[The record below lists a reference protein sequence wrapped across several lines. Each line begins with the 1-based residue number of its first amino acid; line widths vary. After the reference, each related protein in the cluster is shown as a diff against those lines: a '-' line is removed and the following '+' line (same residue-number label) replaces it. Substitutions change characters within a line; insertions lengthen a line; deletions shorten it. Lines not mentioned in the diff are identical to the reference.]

1 MSSTRAFRRATSQYC
16 WPSGGR
22 RSAITISWSTCAA
35 SPTCASSATRSS
47 STPRTRCSCRAGRG
61 TARVAS
67 ASTSRPSRAPRW
79 RSASTRSSWR
89 CTKTPTARWPTAG
102 RSRTG
107 RTCCGSTCCRACS
120 TSCSRSTGCTPSGGH
135 DETSCVPEA
144 RQGCA
149 GAPPSAGG
157 GVPEARHGGAGARP
171 SAGGLGAI
179 SGPPERQMSGPDL
192 RRIAERVLRLEADA
206 ILALVP
212 KLDAGFARAV
222 ETLRGF
228 AGRVIVTGMGKSG
241 LVGRKIAATLA
252 STGTPAYFLHPAEGV
267 HGDLGMVARGDVVLA
282 LSNSGE
288 TDEVLAILP
297 PLKRLGVPIV
307 LLTGNPTSTLA
318 RQCEVVLDVSV
329 PEEACPMNLAPTS
342 STTAALAVGDALAMV
357 LLELRGLRP
366 EDYAALHPRGTLG
379 WRALLRVADL
389 MLTGEAVPLVGR
401 TTPHRHRIVVITKK
415 RRACATALVAA
426 GRLVGVIT
434 DGDRRRLHLSGT
446 PIAALS
452 AGEVAT
458 REPKTIHGDD
468 LAAKALEV
476 METWQIT
483 SLVIVDGE
491 SRPIGLIHMHDIL
504 RAKIV

>member
-1 MSSTRAFRRATSQYC
+1 MIRR
-16 WPSGGR
+16 
-22 RSAITISWSTCAA
+22 
-35 SPTCASSATRSS
+35 
-47 STPRTRCSCRAGRG
+47 
-61 TARVAS
+61 
-67 ASTSRPSRAPRW
+67 
-79 RSASTRSSWR
+79 
-89 CTKTPTARWPTAG
+89 
-102 RSRTG
+102 
-107 RTCCGSTCCRACS
+107 
-120 TSCSRSTGCTPSGGH
+120 
-135 DETSCVPEA
+135 
-144 RQGCA
+144 
-149 GAPPSAGG
+149 
-157 GVPEARHGGAGARP
+157 
-171 SAGGLGAI
+171 L
-179 SGPPERQMSGPDL
+179 
-192 RRIAERVLRLEADA
+192 AERVLRLEAEA
-206 ILALVP
+206 ILGLIP
-212 KLDAGFARAV
+212 KLDASFERAV
-222 ETLRGF
+222 ELLRSC

-267 HGDLGMVARGDVVLA
+267 HGDIGMVARGDVVLA

-288 TDEVLAILP
+288 TDEVLAVLP

-379 WRALLRVADL
+379 WRALVRVADL
-389 MLTGEAVPLVGR
+389 MLTGEAVPLVGQ
-401 TTPHRHRIVVITKK
+401 TTPLRDVIVEMTKK
-415 RRACATALVAA
+415 RKGVTTVVDAA

-434 DGDRRRLHLSGT
+434 DGDLRRLHLSGT
-446 PIAALS
+446 AIDALS

-458 REPKTIHGDD
+458 REPKTIRGDD

-483 SLVIVDGE
+483 SLVIIDGE